1 MLEVI
6 LEFSQWKIKHLAN
19 LQGDICVLFGAAN
32 RISRGWE
39 IVAFLE
45 GPKEEHISF
54 QAQLSWDDFV
64 T

>member
-6 LEFSQWKIKHLAN
+6 LEFSLMENQTLGEST
-19 LQGDICVLFGAAN
+19 GDICVLFGAAN
-32 RISRGWE
+32 QIRGWE

-54 QAQLSWDDFV
+54 QARLFWDDFAP
-64 T
+64 